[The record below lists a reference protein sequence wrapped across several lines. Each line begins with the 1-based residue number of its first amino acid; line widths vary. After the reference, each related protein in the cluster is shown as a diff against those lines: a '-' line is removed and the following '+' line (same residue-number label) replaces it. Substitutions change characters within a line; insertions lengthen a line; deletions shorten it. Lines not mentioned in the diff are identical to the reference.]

1 MTRGSTS
8 RWASRARR
16 YRWLIASL
24 LSFPVAVVCSFAYSR
39 MQIWSDA
46 DDRLRLASQVVH
58 VGPFLDE
65 LNLHV
70 IGSEGWQTIRV
81 ALWSE
86 SCVVDAGQPDAA
98 RSEPFHASVIVRV
111 LQREHPELDEEIVQ
125 AAAGEMYTEM
135 RRLRTGG
142 HLTSDASDQTNQ
154 SDAHP
159 RVLHPGE
166 AGDSAGFRFGRMI
179 LITAGL
185 TTLLSLI
192 IGALTREAGKGNS
205 DAAPE
210 ERTESIDERQLWN
223 RS

>member
-24 LSFPVAVVCSFAYSR
+24 LSIPVAVFFSFAYSR

-46 DDRLRLASQVVH
+46 DERLRLACQVVH
-58 VGPFLDE
+58 VGPFIDE

-70 IGSEGWQTIRV
+70 IGNEGWRTTRV

-86 SCVVDAGQPDAA
+86 SCVVDVDKPNAA
-98 RSEPFHASVIVRV
+98 PSEPFDAEVIARV
-111 LQREHPELDEEIVQ
+111 LQHEHPDIDKSTVH
-125 AAAGEMYTEM
+125 AAAGEMYTLM

-142 HLTSDASDQTNQ
+142 HLTSDASDQADQTNQ
-154 SDAHP
+154 RDANP
-159 RVLHPGE
+159 RVLSPGE
-166 AGDSAGFRFGRMI
+166 VGDSAGFRFGRMI

-185 TTLLSLI
+185 TTFLSLI
-192 IGALTREAGKGNS
+192 IGALTRKSRQGHLRRCS
-205 DAAPE
+205 R
-210 ERTESIDERQLWN
+210 RTHRIN
-223 RS
+223 R